1 MAGYAVILGVA
12 AISSWCFTWLGRRV
26 AVRCGLI
33 EAMSDRSVH
42 ERPTPTAG
50 GAAMYVAFLL
60 AMAVA
65 SAMGQFHDMFQRST
79 EPLGVVLGATAILAV
94 GLLDDVRDVSAPAK
108 VAGQVFAGSILY
120 LFGVTMI
127 YLQVPF
133 AGFVS
138 LSADLEPLLT
148 VAWVCLIS
156 NAVNLIDGLDGLAA
170 GIVAIA
176 AGAFFLY
183 SHKLAG
189 AGLLPSESVG
199 PLLAV
204 ICCGICLGFLPHN
217 VHRAKIF
224 MGDTGALFLGLLM
237 ASSTMV
243 VGGHTS
249 DTFSGQK
256 FFFFAPVF
264 IPFVILGVPMLDT
277 GFAVV
282 RRTIKRARGDGTRVL
297 EAGDKQ
303 HLHHRLMEMGHGHR
317 RAVFILWAWTTILS
331 VLVLYPIYFKKGN
344 AVIPVGIAAL
354 GVALFTILHPRLR
367 PPDGGD
373 PDRPPLAV
381 PDPAAPQPAGAGPGR
396 T

>member
-1 MAGYAVILGVA
+1 MVGYGVILVVA
-12 AISSWCFTWLGRRV
+12 AVGSWIFTFIGRGI
-26 AVRCGLI
+26 AIRCGL
-33 EAMSDRSVH
+33 MDTVSDRKVH

-50 GAAMYVAFLL
+50 GAAMFVAFLV

-65 SAMGQFHDMFQRST
+65 SQMHEFRDMFQRST

-94 GLLDDVRDVSAPAK
+94 GLLDDIRDVSAPAK

-127 YLQVPF
+127 YFQVPF

-138 LSADLEPLLT
+138 LSADLEPLIT
-148 VAWVCLIS
+148 VAWVCVIS

-183 SHKLAG
+183 SHKLSG

-217 VHRAKIF
+217 VHRARIF

-277 GFAVV
+277 GFAVI
-282 RRTIKRARGDGTRVL
+282 RRTLKRARGDGTKVL
-297 EAGDKQ
+297 EAGDKE

-331 VLVLYPIYFKKGN
+331 VLVLYPIYFKQGN

-354 GVALFTILHPRLR
+354 GVLLFTVLHPRLN
-367 PPDGGD
+367 PPLE
-373 PDRPPLAV
+373 PPRPPLAV
-381 PDPAAPQPAGAGPGR
+381 PDPAAPTALESR
-396 T
+396 TH

>member
-1 MAGYAVILGVA
+1 MVGYGIILAVSAVGSWVFTYFGRGI
-12 AISSWCFTWLGRRV
+12 AI
-26 AVRCGLI
+26 RCGL
-33 EAMSDRSVH
+33 MDSVSDRKVH

-50 GAAMYVAFLL
+50 GAAMFVAFLV

-65 SAMGQFHDMFQRST
+65 SQMHEFRDMFQRST

-94 GLLDDVRDVSAPAK
+94 GLLDDIRDVSAPAK

-127 YLQVPF
+127 YFQVPF

-138 LSADLEPLLT
+138 LSADLEPLIT
-148 VAWVCLIS
+148 VAWVCVIS

-183 SHKLAG
+183 SHKLSG

-217 VHRAKIF
+217 VHRARIF
-224 MGDTGALFLGLLM
+224 MGDTGAMFLGLLM

-282 RRTIKRARGDGTRVL
+282 RRTLKRARGDGTKVL
-297 EAGDKQ
+297 EAGDKE

-331 VLVLYPIYFKKGN
+331 VLVLYPIYFKRGN

-354 GVALFTILHPRLR
+354 GVLLFTVLHPRLNQPLE
-367 PPDGGD
+367 PP
-373 PDRPPLAV
+373 PAPLAV
-381 PDPAAPQPAGAGPGR
+381 PDPAAPPAMESR
-396 T
+396 SH